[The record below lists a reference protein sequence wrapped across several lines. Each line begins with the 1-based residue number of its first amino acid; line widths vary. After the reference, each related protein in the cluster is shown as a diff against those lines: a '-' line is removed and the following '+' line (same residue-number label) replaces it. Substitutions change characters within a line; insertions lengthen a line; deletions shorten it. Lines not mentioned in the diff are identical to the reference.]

1 MLAQTLSDPTWWAAA
16 AVIALGCT
24 VQTAMG
30 FGLALVAAPLLVLWE
45 PDWVPAVVT
54 CAALMLSLLNTA
66 RLRRSVEWRMMLLPM
81 LTRIPGTVLGAWL
94 LLRLDRAALQLLVA
108 AMVLAGVAVSAI
120 GRAFPATPLRLG
132 LAGLASG
139 FTGTTTSI
147 GGPPMALVLQHGAA
161 ETIRANLSFYFVY
174 SCALSLTSYRL
185 IGRFDDALVVAG
197 LLQLPA
203 VAAGFVFGRRI
214 RHWTDG
220 RFRPLLLGLCSASAL
235 AAVIGALAG
244 HGAG

>member
-1 MLAQTLSDPTWWAAA
+1 MLLATLADPAWWAAA
-16 AVIALGCT
+16 ALIMLGCT

-30 FGLALVAAPLLVLWE
+30 FGLALVAAPLLVLFE
-45 PDWVPAVVT
+45 PTWVPAVVT
-54 CAALMLSLLNTA
+54 TAALLLSLLNTA
-66 RLRRSVEWRMMLLPM
+66 RLRASVRWRPMLLPM

-94 LLRLDRAALQLLVA
+94 LTRLDTQALQLMVA

-120 GRAFPATPLRLG
+120 GKAFEPTPLRLG

-161 ETIRANLSFYFVY
+161 ERIRADLSFYFVY
-174 SCALSLTSYRL
+174 SCVLSLASYRVV
-185 IGRFDDALVVAG
+185 GRFDDGLVVAG

-203 VAAGFVFGRRI
+203 VVAGFVLGRHL
-214 RHWTDG
+214 RHWADG
-220 RFRPLLLGLCSASAL
+220 RFRPLLLVLCSLSAIAAIAGVL
-235 AAVIGALAG
+235 AA
-244 HGAG
+244 